1 MLRCWA
7 SNLEQESA
15 MPTNI
20 EIYADFI
27 CPWCYIGL
35 DRLRRLEQER
45 PVRLRWRPYLLRP
58 DIPASGVLLAS
69 ILPPDRLERAEAA
82 VREAT
87 EAAGLP
93 LNRPLVV
100 PNSRQAH
107 EIGYLAEEKGL
118 GDVYHRA
125 VFNAYFAEARN
136 IGDAEV
142 LAEIGAET
150 GMARDEILEV
160 LQSGRYRAEV
170 DRATAD
176 AFERG
181 IRSVPNY
188 IFASG
193 KGFSGAQPY
202 QVFLNAVDAASRAQ
216 MK

>member
-1 MLRCWA
+1 
-7 SNLEQESA
+7 
-15 MPTNI
+15 
-20 EIYADFI
+20 
-27 CPWCYIGL
+27 
-35 DRLRRLEQER
+35 
-45 PVRLRWRPYLLRP
+45 
-58 DIPASGVLLAS
+58 LLAS

-118 GDVYHRA
+118 GDAYHRA
-125 VFNAYFAEARN
+125 VFKAYFAQARN